1 MIIIPLKFTLNKKKQ
16 KYVKIYLERTLEVFF
31 HGKTKKMDFRRKLE

>member
-16 KYVKIYLERTLEVFF
+16 YMLKLFRKNFGGVFSWVNI
-31 HGKTKKMDFRRKLE
+31 KN

>member
-1 MIIIPLKFTLNKKKQ
+1 MIIIPLKFTLNKKDDK
-16 KYVKIYLERTLEVFF
+16 VYLERALEVFF